1 VRTGGCNSMTLEE
14 LTVVVT
20 RVLEDRVPAIMQ
32 TTLVR
37 FFSSAQ
43 RERGAVDENGNLLR
57 TGVIPSPENFGFRK
71 CRTRKDVLDLEMKF
85 RTENPPQSTTENQ
98 SQSQDS
104 IPLNPTLY
112 DQLVSCDSV
121 DFLNTLLSNPDCIR
135 IFS

>member
-1 VRTGGCNSMTLEE
+1 MRTGGCNSMTLEE
-14 LTVVVT
+14 LTVAVT
-20 RVLEDRVPAIMQ
+20 RVLEDRVPGIMQ
-32 TTLVR
+32 MTLVR

-57 TGVIPSPENFGFRK
+57 TGVIPSPENFGFEK

-85 RTENPPQSTTENQ
+85 RTESQPPSTTENQ
-98 SQSQDS
+98 SQSQE
-104 IPLNPTLY
+104 PKLY

>member
-1 VRTGGCNSMTLEE
+1 MRTGGCNSMTLEE

-20 RVLEDRVPAIMQ
+20 RVLEDRVPGIMQ
-32 TTLVR
+32 MTLVR

-57 TGVIPSPENFGFRK
+57 TGVIPSPENFGFEK

-85 RTENPPQSTTENQ
+85 RTESQPPSTTENQ
-98 SQSQDS
+98 SQSQE
-104 IPLNPTLY
+104 PKLY